1 MTFLPD
7 NLQEHLTENYYLTL
21 VLKPSS
27 QPPNKKV
34 HRLANSNLK
43 HFLHIQLDGF
53 TQANLAMPYIHEYVD
68 KISVCLTIDGIVEA
82 RESNRSCFSGYPDK
96 NPKHVTPQKR
106 ALCFTIEHQDAVG
119 PFIELMFGLHVN
131 SGRK

>member
-7 NLQEHLTENYYLTL
+7 NLQEHLTENYGFTL

-27 QPPNKKV
+27 QPQNKKV
-34 HRLANSNLK
+34 HRLAHSNLK

-53 TQANLAMPYIHEYVD
+53 TQANLAMPYTPEYVD
-68 KISVCLTIDGIVEA
+68 KISDCLTIDGIVEA

-96 NPKHVTPQKR
+96 DPKHPTKQKQ
-106 ALCFTIEHQDAVG
+106 ALCFTIEHQDAVE
-119 PFIELMFGLHVN
+119 PFMELMFGLHV
-131 SGRK
+131 SSRK

>member
-1 MTFLPD
+1 MKFSPD
-7 NLQEHLTENYYLTL
+7 DLEKHLTENYGFTL
-21 VLKPSS
+21 VLKPLR

-34 HRLANSNLK
+34 HRLAHDNLE

-68 KISVCLTIDGIVEA
+68 KISDCLTIDGIVEA

-96 NPKHVTPQKR
+96 DPKHPTKP
-106 ALCFTIEHQDAVG
+106 LYTTNFTEPLSYQDSAFLKL
-119 PFIELMFGLHVN
+119 PKFP
-131 SGRK
+131 